1 MAKNKYV
8 IKPIRRP
15 ESPKKAMNLESVIK
29 AEMKSVSVK
38 PQRLISPK
46 FVLKISLIFLKLNP
60 GNKYPQSQLP
70 KIINSQNFGELKGS
84 CKAGLK

>member
-1 MAKNKYV
+1 M

-15 ESPKKAMNLESVIK
+15 ESPKKAVNLKSVIK
-29 AEMKSVSVK
+29 AEMKSVSIK
-38 PQRLISPK
+38 PQRLIIPR
-46 FVLKISLIFLKLNP
+46 FVLKVLLIFLRLNI
-60 GNKYPQSQLP
+60 GNKYPQSQPP